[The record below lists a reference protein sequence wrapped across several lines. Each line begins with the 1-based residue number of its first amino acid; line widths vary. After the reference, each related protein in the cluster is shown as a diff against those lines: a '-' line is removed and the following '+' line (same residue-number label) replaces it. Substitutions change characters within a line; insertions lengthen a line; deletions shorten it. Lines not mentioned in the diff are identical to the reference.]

1 MKNAKNE
8 TVIFRKDIF
17 MLNTNLIIF
26 VPMKIKI
33 NKKPN
38 FSEFEGKNGN
48 TLKQIAVQILLATFT
63 KPCQKKKK
71 HCLLILK
78 SVQNIENMHE
88 HIKHHHMN
96 VITHILVIQL
106 SSII

>member
-63 KPCQKKKK
+63 KPCQKKKT
-71 HCLLILK
+71 LLINLEVCSK
-78 SVQNIENMHE
+78 YR
-88 HIKHHHMN
+88 KYA
-96 VITHILVIQL
+96 
-106 SSII
+106 